1 MNKIRV
7 AIADDHNVVRA
18 GFVAILE
25 FQPDIEVVGE
35 AKDGIEALKLVKDTK
50 PDVLILD
57 IRMPRQSGLETIPMV
72 REAVPEVRIL
82 VLTSFDEGETV
93 YQAVKAGATMINDIS
108 ALKVSTIINR
118 KLQSKAQ

>member
-7 AIADDHNVVRA
+7 AIADDQNVVRE

-35 AKDGIEALKLVKDTK
+35 ARDGLEALKLVKDTK

-57 IRMPRQSGLETIPMV
+57 IRMPRQGGLETIPMV
-72 REAVPEVRIL
+72 READKSIL
-82 VLTSFDEGETV
+82 V
-93 YQAVKAGATMINDIS
+93 
-108 ALKVSTIINR
+108 
-118 KLQSKAQ
+118 